1 MTDTPRTASGTAT
14 PAPAPGTAADMLP
27 LLEVTGLRITATG
40 AAASATVVDGVGLR
54 VAPGECVGVVGESG
68 SGKSLLVR
76 AVAGLL
82 PEGVAV
88 TGGSVRLAGREA
100 LGLADGERHALRGRR
115 LTLLL
120 QDPFTMLHPQLTC
133 GRQIADGLRD
143 DHPALT
149 AARGRRARQATRR
162 AEVVRRLAEVG
173 LEPAVADR
181 YPHELSGGMRQRVA
195 AAAALAGDPDL
206 LVADEPTTA
215 LDAANQRAL
224 LDLLRG
230 LQRRRGMG
238 LLLITHDLSVAFST
252 CDRVYVLYAGSVL
265 EQGAAADLRRAPR
278 HPYTAALLAA
288 EPSVHTRHERLPALP
303 GSVPPPGSR
312 GAGCPFADRCPHA
325 APECRTEPLRL
336 RVPPRARPDREAE
349 GEQRLSACVRLAA
362 LGEHLLP
369 AATGTPG
376 RARAEAAAAATA
388 ADQPDALRT
397 EPHDTPPAPPTA
409 SPEAPPALRMTGVH
423 RTFQGS
429 GEPHPAVRDVTLTV
443 PDGRI
448 TALVG
453 ESGSGKTTLA
463 RIAVGLESFDAG
475 QVDVGDVSLSA
486 GRLPAGARRTRLASR
501 AQIVFQDPF
510 SSLDPLRTVGATLAE
525 ALTAAGR
532 LPDGRRRERRLRLR
546 ARVEELLTQVGLPT
560 AHARRRPAGLSGG
573 ERQRVAI
580 ARALAVRPRLL
591 VCDEAVAA
599 LDVSVQA
606 QLLNLLT
613 ELQRAEGFA
622 VLFITHDL
630 GVVRQIAD
638 EVAVMYRGELVE
650 QGSVSR
656 VLDRPGHA
664 WTRRMLDSLP
674 DPTRAAATPVADG
687 PVLPITP
694 DTPAPTT

>member
-1 MTDTPRTASGTAT
+1 MTDVSRTVSGTAS
-14 PAPAPGTAADMLP
+14 AVPGTAADMVP

-40 AAASATVVDGVGLR
+40 APASATVVDGVDLR
-54 VAPGECVGVVGESG
+54 VGPGECVGVVGESG

-82 PEGVAV
+82 PEGVTV
-88 TGGSVRLAGREA
+88 TGGSARLAGREA
-100 LGLADGERHALRGRR
+100 LGLSDGERHALRGRR

-149 AARGRRARQATRR
+149 AAGGRRARHITRR

-173 LEPAVADR
+173 LEPAVADQ

-230 LQRRRGMG
+230 LQQRRGMG

-265 EQGAAADLRRAPR
+265 EQGAAADLRREPG

-288 EPSVHTRHERLPALP
+288 EPSVHTRHERLPAVP
-303 GSVPPPGSR
+303 GFVPPPGSR
-312 GAGCPFADRCPHA
+312 GQGCPFADRCPHA
-325 APECRTEPLRL
+325 APECRTGPLRL
-336 RVPPRARPDREAE
+336 RVPPPRAHPDRQTK
-349 GEQRLSACVRLAA
+349 GEPRLSACVRLAV
-362 LGEHLLP
+362 LSEHLAP
-369 AATGTPG
+369 AANGTPG
-376 RARAEAAAAATA
+376 RAPARTA
-388 ADQPDALRT
+388 ADQPDGLRT
-397 EPHDTPPAPPTA
+397 EPRATL
-409 SPEAPPALRMTGVH
+409 PALRMTGVH

-443 PDGRI
+443 PDGKI

-475 QVDVGDVSLSA
+475 HVEVGDVSLSA

-510 SSLDPLRTVGATLAE
+510 SSLNPLRTVGATLAE

-532 LPDGRRRERRLRLR
+532 LPDGKRRERRLHLR
-546 ARVEELLTQVGLPT
+546 TRVDELLTQVGLPT

-650 QGSVSR
+650 QGPASR
-656 VLDRPGHA
+656 VLDRPSHQ

-674 DPTRAAATPVADG
+674 ESRRTTPASTADG
-687 PVLPITP
+687 PGPPTTP
-694 DTPAPTT
+694 ESPAPTT